1 MTSQITSKSELN
13 TYSVLMSVYAADS
26 PEYLE
31 AAVRSMLNQSVIPDD
46 FILVED
52 GPVSKELD
60 SVAERMRKIGHE
72 KNVDFEIVRL
82 SRNCGLGIAL
92 DEGIKHCRNNM
103 IARMDADDIA
113 MPDRCEKELKCFMEY
128 PDLDIVSGAIA
139 EFEKDPDNIRAI
151 RYVPL
156 DQESIVK
163 QMHIRS
169 PFNHPAVMY
178 KKSSV
183 LVAGGY
189 GNSARKEDHDLF
201 SRMLFG
207 EKARAMNIPDVIL
220 KYRVGQNNIKR
231 RKSLKNI
238 SSYFEIMKINRKR
251 GYVSWKDCLIVYLSQ
266 VVYFILPER
275 MLDFLIRKLL
285 RKAI

>member
-1 MTSQITSKSELN
+1 
-13 TYSVLMSVYAADS
+13 MSVYAADS

-60 SVAERMRKIGHE
+60 SVAERMKKIGHE

-92 DEGIKHCRNNM
+92 DEGIKHCSNNM

-113 MPDRCEKELKCFMEY
+113 MPDRCEKELKCFMEH

-183 LVAGGY
+183 LLAGGY

-266 VVYFILPER
+266 VIYFILPER